1 MEEYPNFN
9 IVGEEWSPNP
19 AVIAKWQRGS
29 KIPTDFPSC
38 LPSLMDFPIQI
49 ALSEA
54 LTEKEGGNSGF
65 VSLYEK
71 LSNDF
76 LYPDPYNLVI
86 FPDNHDMDRI
96 YRQVK
101 QDYDL
106 FKMGLTYILTM
117 RGIPQIYYGT
127 ELLMSNEKPGDHGQI
142 REDFP
147 GGWDSDEK
155 NAFTGKGIPD
165 KKLKAQQFIKKLLNW
180 RQNNPVI
187 HTGKLKHYAPKH
199 DGIYSYFRY
208 NENQTVMVILN
219 KADEQRNLD
228 RSYYHEML
236 EGFSKGIDVLTKKS
250 FSLDDLVVP
259 ARSSL
264 ILKLK

>member
-1 MEEYPNFN
+1 
-9 IVGEEWSPNP
+9 VGEEWSPNP

-29 KIPTDFPSC
+29 RIPTDFSSC

-54 LTEKEGGNSGF
+54 LTEKEDWEGGF
-65 VSLYEK
+65 VKLYEK

-86 FPDNHDMDRI
+86 FPDNHDMDRF
-96 YRQVK
+96 YRQVN

-147 GGWDSDEK
+147 GGWASDKE
-155 NAFTGKGIPD
+155 NAFTGEGMPD
-165 KKLKAQQFIKKLLNW
+165 KKLKAQQFVKKLVNW
-180 RQNNPVI
+180 RKNNPVI
-187 HTGKLKHYAPKH
+187 HKGQLKHYAPKH
-199 DGIYSYFRY
+199 DGIYTYFRY
-208 NENQTVMVILN
+208 NEEKTVMVILN
-219 KADEQRNLD
+219 KANESRKLD
-228 RSYYHEML
+228 RDYYYEMMN
-236 EGFSKGIDVLTKKS
+236 GFTKGTDVLTGES
-250 FSLDDLVVP
+250 YSLDKLEVP

-264 ILKLK
+264 ILELE